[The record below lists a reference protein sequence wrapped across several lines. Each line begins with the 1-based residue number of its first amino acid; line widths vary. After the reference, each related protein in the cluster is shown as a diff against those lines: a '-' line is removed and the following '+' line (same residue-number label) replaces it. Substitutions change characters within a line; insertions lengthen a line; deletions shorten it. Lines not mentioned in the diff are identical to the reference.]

1 MGRVIRDVTKKE
13 IRRALE
19 EEVRLTLEQEGRG
32 DEYEKW
38 ERGEEITRVKL
49 TGSFDMGWNKRS
61 SGNRYDSNSG
71 HAFIIGALSGKV
83 ICMRV
88 YSKTCRICQYANK
101 TQTIATAHECAK
113 NYEGSS
119 KSMEVQSILEM
130 TINYGMII
138 MFALLLFAQTMTVQ

>member
-1 MGRVIRDVTKKE
+1 
-13 IRRALE
+13 
-19 EEVRLTLEQEGRG
+19 
-32 DEYEKW
+32 
-38 ERGEEITRVKL
+38 
-49 TGSFDMGWNKRS
+49 MGWNKRS

-101 TQTIATAHECAK
+101 NQTIATAHECPK
-113 NYEGSS
+113 NYEGAS

-130 TINYGMII
+130 TIELWDDHNVCLAVICSDDDS
-138 MFALLLFAQTMTVQ
+138 TMKARIKHSFKEKIEILYKRL